1 MIAEDE
7 GLFRLEAVDEPH
19 LVPVFRDV
27 AEAEV
32 AHLPRIGRVALA
44 HLVALRP
51 AMVKPPLLG
60 RDAAEHAEQLGLAV
74 AGDPGDA
81 DHFPAR
87 TSEADGFDPFH
98 PGVIDVSLRP

>member
-1 MIAEDE
+1 M
-7 GLFRLEAVDEPH
+7 
-19 LVPVFRDV
+19 

-32 AHLPRIGRVALA
+32 AHLLRVGRVALA

-51 AMVKPPLLG
+51 GDGEAALAGLE
-60 RDAAEHAEQLGLAV
+60 DAAEHAEQLGLAV

-87 TSEADGFDPFH
+87 TSKLTDLTRSTPA
-98 PGVIDVSLRP
+98 SST